1 MHKSAKDKHF
11 IKQPWY
17 EGGPKALKKF
27 VSENLRYPVEALENS
42 IEGTV
47 FVKYDIDHQGNVVDA
62 KVITGLGYG
71 CDEEALRLTKM
82 LKFKVEKP
90 RGLRVLYHKSIQ
102 IHFRLQEV
110 KQQAETARIQYNFA
124 PSPKKESEP
133 EQKPS
138 GGYIITIH
146 TQ

>member
-1 MHKSAKDKHF
+1 MHNAAKDKHF

-27 VSENLRYPVEALENS
+27 IAENLRYPVEALENK

-47 FVKYDIDHQGNVVDA
+47 FVKYDIDFQGNVVDA
-62 KVITGLGYG
+62 KAVTGLGHG
-71 CDEEALRLTKM
+71 CDEEALRLVKM
-82 LKFKVEKP
+82 LKFKVGKS
-90 RGLRVLYHKSIQ
+90 RGIRVLFHKNIQ

-110 KQQAETARIQYNFA
+110 RQQTAQVKYNYVTT
-124 PSPKKESEP
+124 SKKESKP

-138 GGYIITIH
+138 SGYTITISLG
-146 TQ
+146 